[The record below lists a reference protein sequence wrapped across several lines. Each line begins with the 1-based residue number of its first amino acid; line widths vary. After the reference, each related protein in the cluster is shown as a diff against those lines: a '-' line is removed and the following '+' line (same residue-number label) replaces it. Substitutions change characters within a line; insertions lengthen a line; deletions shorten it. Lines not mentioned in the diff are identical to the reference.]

1 MVTFR
6 VSRPNFMIG
15 ILGLAILLLS
25 SSLVRA
31 QSPMDAL
38 TPEQLM
44 ARDTTELAP
53 GLYSYGSFA
62 ERGIFV
68 VTDEGVIATDPTSTE
83 HAAAMRAAIAEVT
96 DQPVKYV
103 IYSHQHWDHAL
114 GGQIFKDEGATFISH
129 ENCVS
134 HFESTPH
141 PDIVMP
147 DKTVSGGETIMLGSR
162 KLNLMYFGRNHG
174 DCMLVMQLEGT
185 DVLFVGDLVTP
196 FSVGLGFF
204 PDYFPTEYLRTLTEL
219 EELEGWIRLVGNHGI
234 PVAPKEALSQRRRY
248 LDTLMTQ
255 VKQAMDGGA
264 VRADAILENINMPDE
279 FREMRG
285 FERQL
290 PRAVERIYYYYTMG
304 W

>member
-1 MVTFR
+1 MGIFQQYLK
-6 VSRPNFMIG
+6 IG
-15 ILGLAILLLS
+15 ILGLAA
-25 SSLVRA
+25 LVIGLASARA
-31 QSPMDAL
+31 QSPMEAL
-38 TPEQLM
+38 TPAQLM

-68 VTDEGVIATDPTSTE
+68 VTDEGVIATDPTSKE
-83 HAAAMRAAIAEVT
+83 HAKEMRAAIAEVT

-103 IYSHQHWDHAL
+103 IYSHQHWDHAI
-114 GGQIFKDEGATFISH
+114 GGQIFKEEGATFVSH
-129 ENCVS
+129 ENCVF

-147 DKTVSGGETIMLGSR
+147 DETVSGGEAITLGGR

-204 PDYFPTEYLRTLTEL
+204 PDYFPADYLQTLSEL
-219 EELEGWIRLVGNHGI
+219 DAMDSWTRLVGNHGI
-234 PVAPKEALSQRRRY
+234 PVAPKEALSQRLRY
-248 LDTLMTQ
+248 LDALMGE
-255 VKQAMDGGA
+255 VKQAMDDGA
-264 VRADAILENINMPDE
+264 VRADAILEVIDMPDE
-279 FREMRG
+279 FSEMRG
-285 FERQL
+285 YERQL